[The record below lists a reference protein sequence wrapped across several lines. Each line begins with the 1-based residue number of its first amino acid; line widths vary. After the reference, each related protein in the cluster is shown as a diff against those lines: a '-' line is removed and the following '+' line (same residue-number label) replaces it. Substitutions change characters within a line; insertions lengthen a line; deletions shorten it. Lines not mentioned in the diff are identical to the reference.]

1 MKIPIERI
9 QVDEEVRV
17 RKDIGNLEPL
27 QESIAAVGLINPLL
41 IDERDNLVAGY
52 RRLCACRNL
61 GWQEV
66 DVRVIEF
73 GGDELGMLDIEI
85 AENFFRKDFSPQE
98 ILETERRRRQIIEK
112 NRKKGWWER
121 FRNWLRRLFG
131 GTEGIDEKRRS
142 A

>member
-1 MKIPIERI
+1 MMKIPIERI
-9 QVDEEVRV
+9 QVDEVARI
-17 RKDIGNLEPL
+17 RKEIGNLEPL

-66 DVRVIEF
+66 EVKIIEF
-73 GGDELGMLDIEI
+73 GGDELGILDVEI

-98 ILETERRRRQIIEK
+98 ILESERRRQQLVEK

-121 FRNWLRRLFG
+121 IRNWLRRLFG
-131 GTEGIDEKRRS
+131 GAAETNESRR
-142 A
+142 

>member
-1 MKIPIERI
+1 MMKIPIERI
-9 QVDEEVRV
+9 QVDEVARV
-17 RKDIGNLEPL
+17 RKEIGNLEPL

-52 RRLCACRNL
+52 RRFCACRNL

-66 DVRVIEF
+66 EVKIIEF
-73 GGDELGMLDIEI
+73 GGDELGMLDVEI

-98 ILETERRRRQIIEK
+98 ILESERRRQQLVEK

-131 GTEGIDEKRRS
+131 GAAETNESRR
-142 A
+142 

>member
-9 QVDEEVRV
+9 QVDETVRV

-27 QESIAAVGLINPLL
+27 QESIAAVGLINPIV

-52 RRLCACRNL
+52 RRLSACRNL
-61 GWQEV
+61 GWSEV
-66 DVRVIEF
+66 EVKVIEF
-73 GGDELGMLDIEI
+73 GGDELGMLDVEI

-98 ILETERRRRQIIEK
+98 ILESERRRQQIVEK

-131 GTEGIDEKRRS
+131 G
-142 A
+142 AVN

>member
-9 QVDEEVRV
+9 QVDEKVRV

-73 GGDELGMLDIEI
+73 GGDELGMLDVEI

-98 ILETERRRRQIIEK
+98 ILETERRRQQIIEK

-121 FRNWLRRLFG
+121 FWNWLRRLFG
-131 GTEGIDEKRRS
+131 GTAGTDEKRRS

>member
-66 DVRVIEF
+66 DVRIVEF
-73 GGDELGMLDIEI
+73 GGDELGMLDVEI

-98 ILETERRRRQIIEK
+98 ILETELRRRQIIEK

-131 GTEGIDEKRRS
+131 GAAGTDENRRS
-142 A
+142 S